1 MKIIIVYIYNMIEYI
16 IKECLVFFFYFAII
30 YNIIFSVILSKRIK
44 KKKRKNKKRKGGG
57 VYNFIKGFFLIL
69 QCIISLGF
77 VCNKKWFKDINEN
90 DSMEFY
96 PSGVQTSS
104 KIPVPDPMQ
113 SF

>member
-1 MKIIIVYIYNMIEYI
+1 MIEYI

-57 VYNFIKGFFLIL
+57 IYNFIKGFFLIL

-90 DSMEFY
+90 DITHDSAY
-96 PSGVQTSS
+96 PASS
-104 KIPVPDPMQ
+104 ISVDMVLDKINDFV
-113 SF
+113 

>member
-1 MKIIIVYIYNMIEYI
+1 MVEYL
-16 IKECLVFFFYFAII
+16 IKECLVFLFYFAII

-77 VCNKKWFKDINEN
+77 VCNKKWFEAIKTIEM
-90 DSMEFY
+90 SPLRITSTEVET
-96 PSGVQTSS
+96 PSNT
-104 KIPVPDPMQ
+104 IDPDPFA

>member
-1 MKIIIVYIYNMIEYI
+1 MIGYI
-16 IKECLVFFFYFAII
+16 IKECLVFLFYFAII

-44 KKKRKNKKRKGGG
+44 KKKRKNKKHQGGG

-77 VCNKKWFKDINEN
+77 VCNKKWFEAIKTIE
-90 DSMEFY
+90 SLPLRITSTEVET
-96 PSGVQTSS
+96 PSNT
-104 KIPVPDPMQ
+104 IDPDPFA